1 MGHELAADTEIY
13 AKYRI
18 PPEEIHSG
26 EFPVLKTKVSPSS
39 LQDVHESLKIVKVF
53 ASRGEISGPAHC

>member
-1 MGHELAADTEIY
+1 MGHEPAADTGIY

-26 EFPVLKTKVSPSS
+26 WFPVLKTKVSPSS
-39 LQDVHESLKIVKVF
+39 LRDVHGNLKIVK
-53 ASRGEISGPAHC
+53 G